1 MYNVRTNKHY
11 QALFLSVLPRSF
23 WFILSYLSSPRA
35 LIKPSSVE
43 VQSLYRRLVSVE
55 NTVNQDEPLR
65 QIIIDSSQLLM
76 FTQESRQI
84 ACNYGMEKTD

>member
-1 MYNVRTNKHY
+1 MYNVRKTN
-11 QALFLSVLPRSF
+11 QALFLSVLPWSF
-23 WFILSYLSSPRA
+23 WFILSYLSSTRA